1 MESLQAVMDQ
11 PPRPGPF
18 PGQPAELEELFQ
30 AHHASVLRAAY
41 RITGNATDAEDVLQ
55 TVFIRLLRRPL
66 DSPPM
71 ENAGAYLHRVAVNA
85 ALDLV
90 RERQEARNQPLDA
103 HISHLAEGPAA
114 APDRQQEARE
124 MRDFLRR
131 AIRRLAPRAAEIFCL
146 HCFEGYSN
154 AQIASMLDLSR
165 AGVAVALHRTRARL
179 QEEIRSFMG
188 EAS

>member
-1 MESLQAVMDQ
+1 MSQ

-55 TVFIRLLRRPL
+55 TVFTRLLRRPAN
-66 DSPPM
+66 SPVM
-71 ENAGAYLHRVAVNA
+71 ENAGAYLHRSAVNA

-90 RERQEARNQPLDA
+90 RGRQQGTNLPLDA

-124 MRDFLRR
+124 LRDFLRR
-131 AIRRLAPRAAEIFCL
+131 AIRRLAPRAAEIFSL
-146 HCFEGYSN
+146 HYLEGYSN

-179 QEEIRSFMG
+179 QEEIRNFMG

>member
-1 MESLQAVMDQ
+1 MESSQAVMSQ

-18 PGQPAELEELFQ
+18 LGQPAELEQLFQ

-55 TVFIRLLRRPL
+55 TVFTRLLRRPS
-66 DSPPM
+66 DSPAM
-71 ENAGAYLHRVAVNA
+71 QNAGAYLHRVAVNA

-90 RERQEARNQPLDA
+90 RNRQQGTNLPLDA
-103 HISHLAEGPAA
+103 HISHLAEGPGA

-124 MRDFLRR
+124 LRDFLRR
-131 AIRRLAPRAAEIFCL
+131 AIRRLAPRAAEIFSL
-146 HCFEGYSN
+146 HYLEGYSN

-165 AGVAVALHRTRARL
+165 AGVAVALHRMRARL
-179 QEEIRSFMG
+179 KEEIRSFMG

>member
-1 MESLQAVMDQ
+1 MESSQAVMSQ

-55 TVFIRLLRRPL
+55 TVFTRLLRRPS
-66 DSPPM
+66 DSPAM
-71 ENAGAYLHRVAVNA
+71 ENAGAYLHRSAVNA

-90 RERQEARNQPLDA
+90 RDRQQGKSLPLDA

-124 MRDFLRR
+124 LRDFLRR
-131 AIRRLAPRAAEIFCL
+131 AIRRLAPRAAEIFSL
-146 HCFEGYSN
+146 HYLEGYSN